1 VEIDLRR
8 TRDGEWVLFHDD
20 WLVLDGGPG
29 ARLEDLTL
37 DEARSL
43 DVGRRW
49 GPQWIGLQVPLVKD
63 VFRFARANGLL
74 LFLDIKTKGFEG
86 ELKSLVAGA
95 GIQSQII
102 EPASFRPSGLRVL
115 PWIEGWNYLD
125 GGEEDPA
132 VMSAAARRARQP
144 RRFMTD
150 DARAL
155 GAALGRRPDRR
166 RLARLQDTG
175 PARTGQKPE
184 PTPSRA
190 ELWQTART
198 SSQPRARLKALWGL
212 GATGTSADLP
222 EILAWAREP
231 DAPNPAEHPLGMAYY
246 DTFRKAAAACAIA
259 RIGERGPRRQAQDA
273 LLELADSPGLFM
285 AEAAALA
292 ASAFGSD
299 STVLLLLD
307 LYPNDSGVSQMAL
320 SHAGRHPL
328 WRQIG
333 LRALARGGM
342 AARQGTF
349 LLADSL
355 QGAEFASEALART
368 HPAAVRHRLALALRW
383 AQPMDRS
390 RTLTPLEAESRL
402 DRIRS
407 GSARTHPDLA
417 ELIMGDASD

>member
-1 VEIDLRR
+1 
-8 TRDGEWVLFHDD
+8 
-20 WLVLDGGPG
+20 
-29 ARLEDLTL
+29 
-37 DEARSL
+37 
-43 DVGRRW
+43 
-49 GPQWIGLQVPLVKD
+49 
-63 VFRFARANGLL
+63 
-74 LFLDIKTKGFEG
+74 
-86 ELKSLVAGA
+86 
-95 GIQSQII
+95 
-102 EPASFRPSGLRVL
+102 
-115 PWIEGWNYLD
+115 
-125 GGEEDPA
+125 
-132 VMSAAARRARQP
+132 
-144 RRFMTD
+144 
-150 DARAL
+150 
-155 GAALGRRPDRR
+155 
-166 RLARLQDTG
+166 
-175 PARTGQKPE
+175 
-184 PTPSRA
+184 
-190 ELWQTART
+190 
-198 SSQPRARLKALWGL
+198 
-212 GATGTSADLP
+212 
-222 EILAWAREP
+222 
-231 DAPNPAEHPLGMAYY
+231 
-246 DTFRKAAAACAIA
+246 
-259 RIGERGPRRQAQDA
+259 
-273 LLELADSPGLFM
+273 M